1 MRIQDLIIKH
11 NALKPEKGRILIS
24 EPFMIGEPFE
34 RSVVLLCEKGDQGH
48 LGFVLNKPIG
58 FFLDEV
64 MTIEGKI
71 PKIPIYLG
79 GPVAAKRLF
88 YLHTLGTEI
97 QGAIPINDKLYMD
110 GDLDQ
115 LIARLSKDESLSKNV
130 RFFVGYSGWTE
141 GQLEAE
147 IRDDAWMVSKINPKE
162 VFKLCEDSSKMWK
175 KYLQQL
181 GEKYRVWSTYPLI
194 PELN

>member
-1 MRIQDLIIKH
+1 
-11 NALKPEKGRILIS
+11 
-24 EPFMIGEPFE
+24 
-34 RSVVLLCEKGDQGH
+34 
-48 LGFVLNKPIG
+48 
-58 FFLDEV
+58 
-64 MTIEGKI
+64 
-71 PKIPIYLG
+71 
-79 GPVAAKRLF
+79 
-88 YLHTLGTEI
+88 
-97 QGAIPINDKLYMD
+97 MD